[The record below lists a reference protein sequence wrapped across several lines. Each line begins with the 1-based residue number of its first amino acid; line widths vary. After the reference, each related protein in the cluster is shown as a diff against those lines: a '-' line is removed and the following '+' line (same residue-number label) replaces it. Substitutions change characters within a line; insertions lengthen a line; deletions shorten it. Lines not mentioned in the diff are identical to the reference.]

1 MPLRKPLQHQRVDPR
16 DVCRS
21 KPEKLRAVLG
31 EDADNV
37 LGACTNLVDRVR
49 HSFDAECNKR
59 SSRHVSEGQKKG
71 RKQTKAFW
79 TQINQLLS
87 ELPEMLAPTLE
98 ADEEHYARH
107 ASQTCDRCQRIY
119 RDALVGSSR
128 GRCIADRPARSCRH
142 ATSRRCCC
150 GCRES
155 VREDENHIIGI
166 STSTSYSNN
175 NSYQQAL
182 RRPVE
187 AHHVPDPRH

>member
-1 MPLRKPLQHQRVDPR
+1 MLGPNPVAPDLQIREAGPAHRSCEAGQGGEDVQHCGLPPKIWDKLWCAVPLRKPLQHQRVDPR

-98 ADEEHYARH
+98 SDEEHYARH

-119 RDALVGSSR
+119 RDMEGLVR
-128 GRCIADRPARSCRH
+128 
-142 ATSRRCCC
+142 
-150 GCRES
+150 
-155 VREDENHIIGI
+155 
-166 STSTSYSNN
+166 
-175 NSYQQAL
+175 
-182 RRPVE
+182 
-187 AHHVPDPRH
+187 AHR

>member
-1 MPLRKPLQHQRVDPR
+1 MGQTCKSAKLALRTVHAKPGRWGDYMQHCGLPPKIWDKLWCAVPLRKPLQHQRVDPQ
-16 DVCRS
+16 DVSRS
-21 KPEKLRAVLG
+21 RPEKLRAVLG

-59 SSRHVSEGQKKG
+59 SSRHVSEGQNKG

-119 RDALVGSSR
+119 RDMEGLVR
-128 GRCIADRPARSCRH
+128 
-142 ATSRRCCC
+142 
-150 GCRES
+150 
-155 VREDENHIIGI
+155 
-166 STSTSYSNN
+166 
-175 NSYQQAL
+175 
-182 RRPVE
+182 
-187 AHHVPDPRH
+187 AHR